1 MSVYSVPVVIG
12 VDEQKIAKGIE
23 KDVEKRVIN
32 AIKDEIWKVMF
43 DKNPYN
49 YGCDNDPLR
58 RLIKVQIDEVLR
70 EHQDKIIELAA
81 TMLAE
86 KLVRTKVVKEKAAS
100 VVEAVLKE
108 E

>member
-12 VDEQKIAKGIE
+12 VDEEKIAKGIE

-49 YGCDNDPLR
+49 YGCSDEPLR

-70 EHQDKIIELAA
+70 MNEDKIVKTAA

-86 KLVRTKVVKEKAAS
+86 KLARTK
-100 VVEAVLKE
+100 AVLKE
-108 E
+108 EGKNEDN